1 MNPTD
6 HDDHTTTTPGT
17 RPESNAPARAESAGS
32 ARELATVH
40 PLRARPDQHQST
52 GPDAVESAP
61 HVVEGVIVSDEEW
74 RLYTD
79 QKAQRDWRLAE
90 YRKQMMWVGTTAR
103 TAVTHD
109 RTVSTLKFVG
119 RNTLVYPT
127 LGVAVAC
134 KRWRDTHG
142 SSRYERMMRAAEIAG
157 DHEKLAEWEA
167 RDVSEKQRR
176 HDRSMDWIRSPWQLA
191 KAVALTT
198 VSLAV
203 LLLVLGMILW
213 IGGKGGVLDPL
224 IGVID
229 AIAFC
234 VWFLVTYGVFLA
246 VAGTAGV
253 LTWLWNLGRTSQS
266 VPDLFR
272 PASARLVDDV
282 IITPSIV
289 VTALRDLRISELR
302 RKIEQMEDGGAA
314 MLGPIRLAGCGV
326 EFDVH
331 LPSGVDTEEVKRKK
345 RKLAEN
351 MGRHE
356 HEVFLSTPPSPRT
369 IRVWA
374 ADSGALDQPIGPSP
388 LVTDPTTT
396 ADLYGG
402 RAPWGQDLR
411 GDAVLM
417 ALLQCHLLITGLS
430 KQGKTASLRALALW
444 LALDPSVQLYIADLK
459 GIGDWRMFR
468 PVAET
473 LIEGPTDAH
482 CIQATELLEWGVEV
496 MEQRLLDFD
505 GDKYR
510 NGVPRELAKRGGPFA
525 PIVLLVD
532 EAQNAFMNPAKD
544 DQNNPYGGQT
554 NKSRYFMAVR
564 KIQNQ
569 GRAVNVVL
577 WQGTQDPTD
586 QNLPKLAREGAH
598 IRAALALG
606 TESQSRMAVG
616 EKAVDG
622 GAAPHELRAGLDK
635 GTLVVAGEGV
645 PLPAGQ
651 SSMTVRT
658 HFIDGDDAAAVIER
672 AVTIRGGATAEKPQ
686 VEAAP
691 EVRDLLNDVAE
702 VLAGE
707 DVKATDVAAR
717 LRKLAPGYEPYAGLT
732 ADLVKKALEAV
743 HVPVRQK
750 QGTLTVRA
758 RHVANALADR
768 AEEGE

>member
-1 MNPTD
+1 MTPTD
-6 HDDHTTTTPGT
+6 HHDDENTTHEST
-17 RPESNAPARAESAGS
+17 RESAGS
-32 ARELATVH
+32 VRDLATVH
-40 PLRARPDQHQST
+40 PLRTRPDQHQST
-52 GPDAVESAP
+52 GPGTVESTSPAI
-61 HVVEGVIVSDEEW
+61 EGEIVTDEQW
-74 RLYTD
+74 RLYTS
-79 QKAQRDWRLAE
+79 QKAQMEWRLAE
-90 YRKQMMWVGTTAR
+90 YRRQALWLSTTAR
-103 TAVTHD
+103 TAVTHE

-119 RNTLVYPT
+119 RNVLVYPT
-127 LGVAVAC
+127 LGAVAAC

-142 SSRYERMMRAAEIAG
+142 SSRYERMMRAAELAG
-157 DHEKLAEWEA
+157 DHEKLAEWES
-167 RDVSEKQRR
+167 RDVTEKQRR
-176 HDRSMDWIRSPWQLA
+176 HDRAMDWVQSPIQLA
-191 KAVALTT
+191 KAVALST
-198 VSLAV
+198 VSAAV
-203 LLLVLGMILW
+203 LLLALGVILAVA
-213 IGGKGGVLDPL
+213 GKGDVLDP
-224 IGVID
+224 IVGVIN

-234 VWFLVTYGVFLA
+234 VWFVITYGAFLA
-246 VAGTAGV
+246 IAGTAGV
-253 LTWLWNLGRTSQS
+253 ATYLWNLGRTSQS
-266 VPDLFR
+266 VPQLFR
-272 PASARLVDDV
+272 PASQRLVDDV

-314 MLGPIRLAGCGV
+314 MLSPIRLAGCGV

-331 LPSGVDTEEVKRKK
+331 LPSGVDTEEVKRKR

-388 LVTDPTTT
+388 LVTDPTLT
-396 ADLYGG
+396 ADLYTG
-402 RAPWGQDLR
+402 RAPWGVDLR

-417 ALLQCHLLITGLS
+417 ALLQCHLLMTGLS

-444 LALDPSVQLYIADLK
+444 LVLDPSVQLHIADLK
-459 GIGDWRMFR
+459 GIGDWRMFK

-473 LIEGPTDAH
+473 LIEGPSDSH
-482 CIQATELLEWGVEV
+482 CIQATELLEWGVEE
-496 MEQRLLDFD
+496 MERRLLAFD

-510 NGVPRELAKRGGPFA
+510 NGVPRELAKPGGPFA
-525 PIVLLVD
+525 PIVILVD

-554 NKSRYFMAVR
+554 NKSRYFMAAR

-586 QNLPKLAREGAH
+586 QNLPKLVREGAH

-616 EKAVDG
+616 DKAVDG
-622 GAAPHELRAGLDK
+622 GAAPHELRSGLDK

-658 HFIDGDDAAAVIER
+658 HFIDGDDAATVIER
-672 AVTIRGGATAEKPQ
+672 AVVIRGGAKAEPAQ

-691 EVRDLLNDVAE
+691 EVRDLLEDLAE
-702 VLAGE
+702 VLGEHKVPAG
-707 DVKATDVAAR
+707 DVVALLRDLAPDWAPYQRLARTELVTRLDQEHGIKVPTTGNKYPIDPVTVRDAIAAR
-717 LRKLAPGYEPYAGLT
+717 AAAGDDVD
-732 ADLVKKALEAV
+732 A
-743 HVPVRQK
+743 
-750 QGTLTVRA
+750 
-758 RHVANALADR
+758 
-768 AEEGE
+768 

>member
-6 HDDHTTTTPGT
+6 HTHDDQTTPETTRQSGT
-17 RPESNAPARAESAGS
+17 ESTAGS
-32 ARELATVH
+32 AGELATIH
-40 PLRARPDQHQST
+40 PLRARPDQQRST
-52 GPDAVESAP
+52 ASGAIESGPEVI
-61 HVVEGVIVSDEEW
+61 EGEIVTDEQW
-74 RLYTD
+74 RLYTS
-79 QKAQRDWRLAE
+79 QKAQMEWRMAE
-90 YRKQMMWVGTTAR
+90 YKRQALWLTTHAK
-103 TAVTHD
+103 TAATHE

-119 RNTLVYPT
+119 RNVLVYPT
-127 LGVAVAC
+127 LGAVTAV

-142 SSRYERMMRAAEIAG
+142 SSRYERMMRAAELAG

-167 RDVSEKQRR
+167 RDVTEKQRR
-176 HDRSMDWIRSPWQLA
+176 HDRAMDWIQSPVQLA
-191 KAVALTT
+191 KAVALSTLS
-198 VSLAV
+198 VAV
-203 LLLVLGMILW
+203 LLLVLGIILA
-213 IGGKGGVLDPL
+213 IAGHGGVLDPI

-229 AIAFC
+229 AIGFC
-234 VWFLVTYGVFLA
+234 IWFVITYGVFLT
-246 VAGTAGV
+246 VAGTAGA
-253 LTWLWNLGRTSQS
+253 LTYLWNLGRHSQS
-266 VPDLFR
+266 VPQLFR

-314 MLGPIRLAGCGV
+314 MLSPIRLAGCGV

-331 LPSGVDTEEVKRKK
+331 LPSGVDTEEVKRKR

-356 HEVFLSTPPSPRT
+356 HEVFITTPPSPRT

-388 LVTDPTTT
+388 LVTDPTIT
-396 ADLYGG
+396 ADLYTG
-402 RAPWGQDLR
+402 RAPWGVDLR

-417 ALLQCHLLITGLS
+417 ALLQCHLLMTGLS

-444 LALDPSVQLYIADLK
+444 LVLDPSVGLHIADLK
-459 GIGDWRMFR
+459 GIGDWRMFK

-473 LIEGPTDAH
+473 LIEGPSDSH
-482 CIQATELLEWGVEV
+482 CIAATELLEWGVEE
-496 MEQRLLDFD
+496 MERRLLAFD

-510 NGVPRELAKRGGPFA
+510 NGVPRELTKPGGPFA
-525 PIVLLVD
+525 PIVILVD
-532 EAQNAFMNPAKD
+532 EAQNAFMNPQVD
-544 DQNNPYGGQT
+544 DQKNPYGGQT
-554 NKSRYFMAVR
+554 NKSRYFMAAR

-586 QNLPKLAREGAH
+586 QNLPKLVREGAH

-616 EKAVDG
+616 DKAVDG
-622 GAAPHELRAGLDK
+622 GAAPHELRSGLDK

-658 HFIDGDDAAAVIER
+658 HFIDGDDAATVIER
-672 AVTIRGGATAEKPQ
+672 AVAIRGGAKAEPAQ

-691 EVRDLLNDVAE
+691 QVRDLLDDVAE
-702 VLAGE
+702 VIAGA
-707 DVKATDVAAR
+707 DVKATDVGAR
-717 LRKLAPGYEPYAGLT
+717 LRKLAPGYEPYANLT
-732 ADLVKKALEAV
+732 AEKVKEALEAV
-743 HVPVRQK
+743 GVPVRLK
-750 QGTLTVRA
+750 QGIITVRA
-758 RHVANALADR
+758 RHVANAIADR
-768 AEEGE
+768 EEQVSD